1 MYTTDLVGNSVDGL
15 NLAMSKRAINI
26 RYDFRIVDENGTSW
40 GISPG
45 AVTTRSR
52 SNNLSDSSWQLTMTF
67 VKSRLPAGLTIQQYH
82 TIEIDR
88 FNGGLWPYFRGVI
101 QSVRQNIQREGGS
114 IVETIEVTAEGV
126 LSKLRGIYV
135 PNYKYK
141 PFPTIIGTAGNR
153 YLIGIGRTVVQV
165 RTGALATN
173 DKLQLQSSGMIY
185 LRDQDPVGVV
195 GDTEYETTSSANFL
209 QIASDANFTSLYTP
223 GTHYKVKW
231 QTGATF
237 PVTYD
242 VPYTIVWT
250 NATSSASTIYIRFR
264 VIDRFVFPR
273 VETDPATGNQRED
286 YFLCNRREYNDL
298 MFSTVA
304 SVGGAGNVELTP
316 ADTGMYIQGIHDS
329 TDGMAGTVT
338 INNREFLTI
347 TWPDG
352 EETTRRI
359 NSINRTTGVMTLNA
373 APTKP
378 TGGSLADSTCSI
390 RVSTLDYYPAWDDY
404 ATYFFWHNNRTVVVG
419 GSTYSDI
426 YFPEVFDIK
435 PSIGQAF
442 PRRGI
447 YAIIADPSPSAKD
460 IPHWRTDWSIRPKNI
475 YNGNSTQ
482 WGIPVIQSSTQSY
495 IDASNLFY
503 VNRIEDCIKGI
514 VSKGR
519 YGFGLFDQ
527 SLITTENSGI
537 LTKSF
542 SLGGKYLDELVQDI
556 ASQSFPANMFIKDRT
571 NGQIVIKRY
580 NQLSSGPQYL
590 IPGVASVTVED
601 PAEKITSVTVI
612 SKIEDDKNITRSVI
626 AGGTFLDQ
634 HKMFNGNFEDYS
646 YWPTT
651 GSTFASAYQLFE
663 IPPVTPSS
671 IFPFIKEIR
680 VSGFGELS
688 LSIWYGKSS
697 EIDLTKTLSTNYQ
710 NLVEVEGAQNIVLS
724 RSSPYVIDGDLINKY
739 LLNGKTCTL
748 FFSMGGWTTTITNPR
763 GGGSISAYLLTEV
776 DIIVNNEYGHTAS
789 MTDNTSLASSASL
802 NSAGFG
808 SSWRIADSS
817 KAVSFRYAP
826 TSWIKRNSS
835 NYAGRIEDIYV
846 ISPGTGNSG
855 STSIV
860 SNTPSGGASG
870 QFVSSYPRS
879 NGGIKTVEVSASLG
893 NFYYPIDSNR
903 GYGFTTY
910 PTFTITPST
919 GSPSVTADIIQHRS
933 KVLRM
938 DNISQLECRKYAES
952 YMDEYLRSQTTYTVQ
967 APLLDY
973 AEPGDTVLVQLP
985 DGSQKTL
992 LLWGISDSGSALDN
1006 TAMYTLRDYSL

>member
-1 MYTTDLVGNSVDGL
+1 MYTSDLVGNSTDGL

-26 RYDFRIVDENGTSW
+26 RYDFRIVDENGVSW
-40 GISPG
+40 GIAPG

-67 VKSRLPAGLTIQQYH
+67 VKSRIPSGLTIQQYH

-141 PFPTIIGTAGNR
+141 PTPTNIGSAGNR
-153 YLIGIGRTVVQV
+153 YMIGIGRTVVQV
-165 RTGALATN
+165 RSGALATN
-173 DKLQLQSSGMIY
+173 QTLQLQSSGMIY

-195 GDTEYETTSSANFL
+195 GDTDHETTSSIYFI
-209 QIASDANFTSLYTP
+209 QISPNADFSSPYTA
-223 GTHYKVKW
+223 GTHYKIKF
-231 QTGATF
+231 QTGS
-237 PVTYD
+237 VQNI
-242 VPYTIVWT
+242 PYTIVWT
-250 NATSSASTIYIRFR
+250 NAVSSAATIYIRYK
-264 VIDRFVFPR
+264 VLDRFVFPK
-273 VETDPATGNQRED
+273 VETDPVTGNQRED
-286 YFLCNRREYNDL
+286 YFFCSRREYNDL

-316 ADTGMYIQGIHDS
+316 SDTGMYIQGIHDS
-329 TDGMAGTVT
+329 TDGISGSPGGN
-338 INNREFLTI
+338 INNYEYITI

-352 EETTRRI
+352 EEATRRI
-359 NSINRTTGVMTLNA
+359 NSINRTTGVMTLNS

-378 TGGSLADSTCSI
+378 TGGAIADSTCSI

-404 ATYFFWHNNRTVVVG
+404 ATYIFRHNNRTVVVG
-419 GSTYSDI
+419 GSTYTDI
-426 YFPEVFDIK
+426 YFPEVFDHK
-435 PSIGQAF
+435 PSIGQSF
-442 PRRGI
+442 PKRGI
-447 YAIIADPSPSAKD
+447 YAIVADPAPYAVD
-460 IPHWRTDWSIRPKNI
+460 IPHWRTSWSVRPRNA
-475 YNGNSTQ
+475 YNGNSFQ
-482 WGIPVIQSSTQSY
+482 SGIPVIQSSTQTY

-503 VNRIEDCIKGI
+503 VNRIEDCVKGI
-514 VSKGR
+514 ISKGR
-519 YGFGLFDQ
+519 YGFGILDQ
-527 SLITTENSGI
+527 SSITTENSGI

-542 SLGGKYLDELVQDI
+542 SLGGKYLDEIIQDI
-556 ASQSFPANMFIKDRT
+556 SSQSFPANMFIKDRA
-571 NGQIVIKRY
+571 NGGVLIKRY
-580 NQLSSGPQYL
+580 SQKTSPDYIL
-590 IPGVASVTVED
+590 PGVASVTVED

-612 SKIEDDKNITRSVI
+612 SKIEDEKNITQSVV

-634 HKMFNGNFEDYS
+634 HKMFNGNYDDFS
-646 YWPTT
+646 YWPAS
-651 GSTFASAYQLFE
+651 GSTYASAYQLFE
-663 IPPVTPSS
+663 IPPITPSGL
-671 IFPFIKEIR
+671 FPFIKEIK
-680 VSGFGELS
+680 VAGYGQLS
-688 LSIWYGKSS
+688 VMVYYGKASD
-697 EIDLTKTLSTNYQ
+697 IDLTQTLSTSYPT
-710 NLVEVEGAQNIVLS
+710 LVQVEGAELINLS
-724 RSSPYVIDGDLINKY
+724 RTSTYTINGDLINKY
-739 LLNGKTCTL
+739 LINGKTCTL
-748 FFSMGGWTTTITNPR
+748 LFTFGGWQATITNPR
-763 GGGSISAYLLTEV
+763 GGGSVAAYLLTEV

-789 MTDNTSLASSASL
+789 MTDNTSLASNTSV
-802 NSAGFG
+802 NSSGFG
-808 SSWRIADSS
+808 TSWKVVDPS

-826 TSWIKRNSS
+826 TSWIKRNASG
-835 NYAGRIEDIYV
+835 YAGRIEDVYV

-855 STSIV
+855 STSIQ
-860 SNTPSGGASG
+860 SNIPSGGG
-870 QFVSSYPRS
+870 RGNFVSYSPRL
-879 NGGIKTVEVSASLG
+879 NGGIKNVEVSSSLG
-893 NFYYPIDSNR
+893 SFYYPIDSNR

-910 PTFTITPST
+910 PTFTITPSS

-952 YMDEYLRSQTTYTVQ
+952 YMDEYLRTQTTYTVQ

-1006 TAMYTLRDYSL
+1006 MATYTLRDYSL